1 MVSKEP
7 DRRRSRIA
15 SAVSRAAADRYG
27 KRGDAVDKRFT
38 RLKTGLGHGAT
49 KTFHGIRHSECRA
62 TRTTL
67 VPTTRTAAKAN
78 SVPDL

>member
-49 KTFHGIRHSECRA
+49 KTFHGIRHTASTRMVLEESERHY
-62 TRTTL
+62 R
-67 VPTTRTAAKAN
+67 
-78 SVPDL
+78 